1 MRDRDQTIVVFEG
14 ERLTRDEAA
23 RYVHARAADL
33 EGLIPGEL
41 VGTRRFPLDEGE
53 LQRLYG
59 TNAELDDEAEWLLTA
74 DLPDLPELE
83 TASRPLR
90 ALAGRDAVGSTF
102 SELEGLLQTY
112 VAPPRHQVRLPEVDE
127 DRLRTTLVEARRIIR
142 ERGRITKLSWLIH
155 RQLDRDAFLAVRVDG
170 HRLGSVEDCTIA
182 LDELDRRRALR
193 FVSSHGA
200 AQRCACRCGTA
211 SCAP

>member
-90 ALAGRDAVGSTF
+90 ALAGAVSFG
-102 SELEGLLQTY
+102 
-112 VAPPRHQVRLPEVDE
+112 APPRALPGAVSPGSPHQGFHPWDP
-127 DRLRTTLVEARRIIR
+127 
-142 ERGRITKLSWLIH
+142 S
-155 RQLDRDAFLAVRVDG
+155 
-170 HRLGSVEDCTIA
+170 
-182 LDELDRRRALR
+182 
-193 FVSSHGA
+193 GA
-200 AQRCACRCGTA
+200 
-211 SCAP
+211 SAPAPRN